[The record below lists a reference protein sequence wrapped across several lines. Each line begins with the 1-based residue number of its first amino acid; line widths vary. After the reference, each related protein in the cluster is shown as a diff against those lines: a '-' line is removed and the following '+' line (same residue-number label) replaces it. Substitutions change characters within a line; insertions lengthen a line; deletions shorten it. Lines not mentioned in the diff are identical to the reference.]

1 MFSMVFGE
9 LYLPISL
16 RGEILVAKKKRYWRI
31 AGEEKVAYLPQYDN
45 FMG

>member
-16 RGEILVAKKKRYWRI
+16 RGEILVAKKRDI
-31 AGEEKVAYLPQYDN
+31 GGLLEKKK
-45 FMG
+45 